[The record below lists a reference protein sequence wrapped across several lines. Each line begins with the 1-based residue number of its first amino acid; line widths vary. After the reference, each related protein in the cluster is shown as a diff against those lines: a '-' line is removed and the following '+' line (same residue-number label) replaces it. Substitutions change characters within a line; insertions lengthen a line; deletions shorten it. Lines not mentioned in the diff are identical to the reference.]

1 MQRKTTIYMAAATDK
16 ILGRL
21 MEESG
26 ESQSAIVNS
35 AVIFYAERGAYMADL
50 IKTSIREA
58 LSE

>member
-1 MQRKTTIYMAAATDK
+1 MAAATDK